1 MFETKIIKRFMSLN
15 DKVKKKLFGLRD
27 FEGAYIIS
35 KLLGNKKKILNIGCL
50 WGREYFFLSSVG
62 KEVTNIDLG
71 AQDVPSLVVGDISK
85 KTSFK
90 DGEFDGVV
98 MGEILEHLFE
108 DVAALKEIRRILKND
123 GYLVV
128 TVPFYDDQPEY
139 HVRMH
144 SANTIRRLLEYS
156 GFKPISTIMRGG
168 LISLSKIF
176 AIPSL
181 FLGLFSEPLRL
192 RYLQIFSEWDF
203 RLGRKNCF
211 LFKASKS
218 YGCYILA
225 KKSKNIDFVQI
236 NRKEFTGKK

>member
-1 MFETKIIKRFMSLN
+1 
-15 DKVKKKLFGLRD
+15 
-27 FEGAYIIS
+27 
-35 KLLGNKKKILNIGCL
+35 
-50 WGREYFFLSSVG
+50 
-62 KEVTNIDLG
+62 
-71 AQDVPSLVVGDISK
+71 
-85 KTSFK
+85 
-90 DGEFDGVV
+90 
-98 MGEILEHLFE
+98 
-108 DVAALKEIRRILKND
+108 
-123 GYLVV
+123 
-128 TVPFYDDQPEY
+128 
-139 HVRMH
+139 
-144 SANTIRRLLEYS
+144 
-156 GFKPISTIMRGG
+156 MRGG